1 MRIRPALLVAS
12 FSLACALPIVAQA
25 QNKDFFVPGH
35 AQPAARP
42 APAVVPGPAPQ
53 QDAAAAPLPPIP
65 EPPLPALKPLPPA
78 SLPPT
83 AVFGTIG
90 VPDVM
95 NGLKVTVQVD
105 NTINGRLQALSE
117 DAKKAQA
124 TWRSMQE
131 ALSRDAAKL
140 SPAEIQKRRNDLD
153 ARVLADQKS
162 FRARQ
167 ERIQEAAQ
175 VAFSQIQSVLK
186 AVVQQVAQ
194 SHGMNVVLL
203 RTQVAISARAFDIS
217 AEVQQEMNRVMPT
230 VNIPGENEDPMALAG
245 KPAPVLPSALVT
257 TPPDTAPA
265 LAPPA
270 APKKK

>member
-1 MRIRPALLVAS
+1 MRIRPAVVAAS
-12 FSLACALPIVAQA
+12 FALACSLPVAAWA
-25 QNKDFFVPGH
+25 QSKDFFVPNR
-35 AQPAARP
+35 AQPAP
-42 APAVVPGPAPQ
+42 PPTQ
-53 QDAAAAPLPPIP
+53 AAAPVPEPQQEGAPPQLPPIP

-90 VPDVM
+90 VPEVM
-95 NGLKVTVQVD
+95 RGLKVSDEVD
-105 NTINGRLQALSE
+105 RVINGRLQTLSD

-140 SPAEIQKRRNDLD
+140 SPAEIQKRRAELD
-153 ARVLADQKS
+153 AKVLADQKS
-162 FRARQ
+162 FRTRQ

-175 VAFSQIQSVLK
+175 IAFSQIQAVLK

-194 SHGMNVVLL
+194 SHGMNIVLL
-203 RTQVAISARAFDIS
+203 
-217 AEVQQEMNRVMPT
+217 
-230 VNIPGENEDPMALAG
+230 
-245 KPAPVLPSALVT
+245 T

-265 LAPPA
+265 LAPAA

>member
-1 MRIRPALLVAS
+1 MRIRSAALAAT
-12 FSLACALPIVAQA
+12 LALAFALPLAAQA
-25 QNKDFFVPGH
+25 QNKDFFVPNRP
-35 AQPAARP
+35 QPAARP
-42 APAVVPGPAPQ
+42 AAAPEPVPQ
-53 QDAAAAPLPPIP
+53 QDEGPAPLPPIP

-90 VPDVM
+90 VPEVM
-95 NGLKVTVQVD
+95 RGLKAADQVD
-105 NTINGRLQALSE
+105 HVINGRLQALSE

-124 TWRSMQE
+124 SWRGMQE
-131 ALSRDAAKL
+131 ALARDAAKL
-140 SPAEIQKRRNDLD
+140 SPAEIQRRRAELD
-153 ARVLADQKS
+153 ARVLADQKA

-167 ERIQEAAQ
+167 QRIQEAAQ

-194 SHGMNVVLL
+194 SHGMNIVLL
-203 RTQVAISARAFDIS
+203 RTQLAISARAFDIS
-217 AEVQQEMNRVMPT
+217 QEVQDEINRIMPS
-230 VNIPGENEDPMALAG
+230 VNIPAENADPMALAG

-257 TPPDTAPA
+257 TAPEAPA
-265 LAPPA
+265 APAA

>member
-1 MRIRPALLVAS
+1 MRIRPAVLAAS
-12 FSLACALPIVAQA
+12 FAVVSALPVGAMAQS
-25 QNKDFFVPGH
+25 KDYFIPGH
-35 AQPAARP
+35 PAPAARP
-42 APAVVPGPAPQ
+42 APAPVAAPLPPQVGP
-53 QDAAAAPLPPIP
+53 APLPPIP
-65 EPPLPALKPLPPA
+65 QPPLPALKPLPPA

-90 VPDVM
+90 VPEVM
-95 NGLKVTVQVD
+95 NGLKVVKQVD
-105 NTINGRLQALSE
+105 DVINGRLQVLAN

-131 ALSRDAAKL
+131 ALARDASKL
-140 SPAEIQKRRNDLD
+140 TAAEIQKLRSELD
-153 ARVLADQKS
+153 AKVLADQKA
-162 FRARQ
+162 FRLRQ
-167 ERIQEAAQ
+167 LHIQEAAQ

-194 SHGMNVVLL
+194 SHGMNLVLL

-217 AEVQQEMNRVMPT
+217 GEVQAEMNKVMPT
-230 VNIPGENEDPMALAG
+230 VNIPPENVDPMTYAG

-257 TPPDTAPA
+257 TPPAAPA
-265 LAPPA
+265 P

>member
-1 MRIRPALLVAS
+1 MRIRPAALVAS
-12 FSLACALPIVAQA
+12 LAVASVLPTAARA

-35 AQPAARP
+35 PAPHAAPTPAAIP
-42 APAVVPGPAPQ
+42 APVPPQEVAPAQ
-53 QDAAAAPLPPIP
+53 LPPIP
-65 EPPLPALKPLPPA
+65 EAPIPALKPLPPA

-95 NGLKVTVQVD
+95 NGLKAAKEVD
-105 NTINGRLQALSE
+105 DVINGRLQALAN

-124 TWRSMQE
+124 NWRSMQE
-131 ALSRDAAKL
+131 ALARDAAKL
-140 SPAEIQKRRNDLD
+140 SAAEIQKRRTELD
-153 ARVLADQKS
+153 NKVLSDQKA
-162 FRARQ
+162 FRVRQ

-194 SHGMNVVLL
+194 SHGMNMVLL

-217 AEVQQEMNRVMPT
+217 QEVQDEMNKIMPS
-230 VNIPGENEDPMALAG
+230 VNIPAENADPMTLAG
-245 KPAPVLPSALVT
+245 KPAPVLPAALET
-257 TPPDTAPA
+257 T
-265 LAPPA
+265 PPA
-270 APKKK
+270 APAAPAPAPTKK

>member
-1 MRIRPALLVAS
+1 MRIRPAILAAS
-12 FSLACALPIVAQA
+12 FALACALPVAARA
-25 QNKDFFVPGH
+25 QSKDFFVPNR
-35 AQPAARP
+35 AQPAP
-42 APAVVPGPAPQ
+42 PPTQ
-53 QDAAAAPLPPIP
+53 AAAPVPEPQQEGAPPQLPPIP

-90 VPDVM
+90 VPEVM
-95 NGLKVTVQVD
+95 RGLKVSDQVD
-105 NTINGRLQALSE
+105 HVINGRLQALSD

-140 SPAEIQKRRNDLD
+140 SPAEIQKRRAELD
-153 ARVLADQKS
+153 AKVLADQKS
-162 FRARQ
+162 FRTRQ

-175 VAFSQIQSVLK
+175 IAFSQIQAVLK

-194 SHGMNVVLL
+194 SHGMNIVLL

-217 AEVQQEMNRVMPT
+217 DEVQEEMNNVLPS
-230 VNIPGENEDPMALAG
+230 VNIPGENEDPMAMAG

-265 LAPPA
+265 LAPAA